1 MSTFKSSSKEWCNRV
16 QMNKSAIYERDEKAK
31 DVIMRNH
38 LDMRLKNSA
47 AGNINEQMGA
57 MKNHAKKLA
66 YEFN

>member
-1 MSTFKSSSKEWCNRV
+1 
-16 QMNKSAIYERDEKAK
+16 MNKSAIYERDEKAK